1 VSKLFL
7 SQDIKGA
14 KSYGDLKEAYQIS
27 FFGPKERRS
36 NDGYMVHNFQHYDAE
51 HSVSLDGRIKIIT
64 IELSKAP
71 EKLTESPSEIEELA
85 FFLRYGN
92 DPGKMGEINA
102 LIAREEG
109 IKMAANTLAA
119 ISQDENE
126 RARLLTLEK
135 NLLDYQSGIISAER
149 RGIQQGL
156 QQGIQ
161 QGLQQGMQQG
171 MQRARAAGL
180 SEDMLRQIFG
190 TV

>member
-1 VSKLFL
+1 
-7 SQDIKGA
+7 
-14 KSYGDLKEAYQIS
+14 
-27 FFGPKERRS
+27 
-36 NDGYMVHNFQHYDAE
+36 MVHNFQHYDAE

-71 EKLTESPSEIEELA
+71 ERLAEGASEIEELA
-85 FFLRYGN
+85 FFLRYGS
-92 DPGKMGEINA
+92 DPGKTGEINA

-109 IKMAANTLAA
+109 IKMAASTLAE

-149 RGIQQGL
+149 RGMQQGMQQGIQQGM

-161 QGLQQGMQQG
+161 QGLQQGIDEVLNLLKQG
-171 MQRARAAGL
+171 LNYSDILKQMGR
-180 SEDMLRQIFG
+180 
-190 TV
+190 